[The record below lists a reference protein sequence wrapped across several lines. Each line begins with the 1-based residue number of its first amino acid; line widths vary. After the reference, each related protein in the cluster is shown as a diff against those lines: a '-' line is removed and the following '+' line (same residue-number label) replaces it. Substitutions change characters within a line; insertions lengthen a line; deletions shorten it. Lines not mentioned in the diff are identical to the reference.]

1 MVMNLNKGVKEA
13 AAPMAIYI
21 AQLVHIFLQFWQAQ
35 FLLDYSIVP
44 CESM

>member
-1 MVMNLNKGVKEA
+1 MVISLNKGVREI

-35 FLLDYSIVP
+35 FLLDYSAVP
-44 CESM
+44 YESV

>member
-1 MVMNLNKGVKEA
+1 MNLGKGA
-13 AAPMAIYI
+13 GDIAAPMAIYI

-35 FLLDYSIVP
+35 FLLDYSIIP